1 MVPRHLT
8 VQTFFHQIKLD
19 LNPFPGFQEDEV
31 VDDDEEEEE
40 DDDDVEEEEEDDEEV
55 TVL

>member
-1 MVPRHLT
+1 MVPRHFT
-8 VQTFFHQIKLD
+8 VQTFCQPIKLD

-40 DDDDVEEEEEDDEEV
+40 DDDDVEEEEDDEEV